1 MKCNDSRKINY
12 LAEYPQ
18 VVSKDLLEAKRHVS
32 ECRECKEFFEGER
45 AFSSMVRNAVKKE
58 TVPPEL
64 KNKILSVET
73 HRKRYLKGIY
83 KVFTVAAAIV
93 VLVTA
98 GYFVSMHKKSPS
110 ILDKIVSDHV
120 KFLPA
125 PQMHVKSSNPNEI
138 REWFRGNVNFPV
150 LPPSISAT
158 LKGGRLC
165 ILDKKHFALLF
176 YEHSGSPVSVF
187 ITDGNVPDDLKTKK
201 EVIIQDKKAY
211 VLHRSGYTIL
221 LWEDRGLMYSL
232 VTEMDVKE
240 IKKIF

>member
-18 VVSKDLLEAKRHVS
+18 VVTEDMLEAKRHAS
-32 ECRECKEFFEGER
+32 ECRECREFFEGEKSFG
-45 AFSSMVRNAVKKE
+45 ALLRNAVKRE
-58 TVPPEL
+58 PLPEEL
-64 KNKILSVET
+64 RNKILNSGKTIKT
-73 HRKRYLKGIY
+73 HFKPRYRI
-83 KVFTVAAAIV
+83 FAVAASILIIAI
-93 VLVTA
+93 A
-98 GYFVSMHKKSPS
+98 GYMYSTYTKSHP
-110 ILDKIVSDHV
+110 ILEKIVNDHV
-120 KFLPA
+120 KFLPV

-211 VLHRSGYTIL
+211 VLHRRGYTIL
-221 LWEDRGLMYSL
+221 LWEDRGLIYSL